1 MVHGPLPCAHL
12 LNMAQES
19 HLFGLIGLKT
29 IQELFIQLPHGLKKL
44 GVLASGQWEPPAPI
58 RNLRTPNPREVP
70 VDPGKSSPPESVGP
84 KILPP
89 DSTAPS

>member
-1 MVHGPLPCAHL
+1 MKERPTLSLTYLSPTRHSGWGPCLVHGPLPCAHL

-44 GVLASGQWEPPAPI
+44 GVLASGQGEPPAT
-58 RNLRTPNPREVP
+58 NQESK
-70 VDPGKSSPPESVGP
+70 DP
-84 KILPP
+84 
-89 DSTAPS
+89 